1 MDAEN
6 DTSIEGRIA
15 RANRDAMQRQQKLFV
30 RFAIVEGLVLALAVV
45 AIYVLKLVDPDAGIF
60 VILGVAVVG
69 ALVLSLLLI
78 REVKRRQ
85 RELAE
90 AKGETPGVW

>member
-69 ALVLSLLLI
+69 AFVLSLLLI

>member
-6 DTSIEGRIA
+6 DTSIAGRVA
-15 RANRDAMQRQQKLFV
+15 RADRDAMQRQQKLFV

-45 AIYVLKLVDPDAGIF
+45 AVYVLKIVDPDVGVF
-60 VILGVAVVG
+60 VILGVAMVG

-85 RELAE
+85 RESAE
-90 AKGETPGVW
+90 ARGETPGVW

>member
-1 MDAEN
+1 MDAEH
-6 DTSIEGRIA
+6 DTSIEGRVA

-45 AIYVLKLVDPDAGIF
+45 AIYVLKLIDPDVGVF
-60 VILGVAVVG
+60 VILGVALVG
-69 ALVLSLLLI
+69 ATVLSLLLI